1 MTKKIP
7 TDTISR
13 ARRIRGEKALQ
24 VRVLEAKEGDKTFP
38 TMNTELD
45 ELAYFE
51 VKLFIITF
59 PVITILYLLLR
70 GSSQST

>member
-1 MTKKIP
+1 MTRKIP

-38 TMNTELD
+38 TMNTELV

>member
-1 MTKKIP
+1 MTKRIP
-7 TDTISR
+7 TGTISR
-13 ARRIRGEKALQ
+13 ARRIGGERALQ
-24 VRVLEAKEGDKTFP
+24 VRVPEAKEGDKTFP
-38 TMNTELD
+38 TMNTELF

-59 PVITILYLLLR
+59 PVITNRYPLLR

>member
-13 ARRIRGEKALQ
+13 ARRIRGERVLQ

-38 TMNTELD
+38 TMNTELF

-51 VKLFIITF
+51 VKLFIITSLVTDIVF
-59 PVITILYLLLR
+59 C
-70 GSSQST
+70 SN

>member
-38 TMNTELD
+38 TMNTELL

>member
-13 ARRIRGEKALQ
+13 ARRTRGEKALQ

-38 TMNTELD
+38 TMNTELV

>member
-13 ARRIRGEKALQ
+13 ATRIRGEKALQ

-38 TMNTELD
+38 TMNTELV

>member
-38 TMNTELD
+38 TMNTELV

>member
-13 ARRIRGEKALQ
+13 ATRIRGEKALQ

-38 TMNTELD
+38 TMNTELF